1 MISVT
6 CKINSPAIGPIAA
19 CAVFL
24 TSLCSR
30 KQGMAT
36 RVENQNK
43 NYFYN
48 SSLRQ
53 HCTLF
58 FDTNTC
64 VLPPPHY
71 HFNTIID
78 AISRPDK
85 TIYNSNN
92 TTVSKCKDNT

>member
-1 MISVT
+1 MISPKTADILRALLLLNDAWTPCLISVT

-24 TSLCSR
+24 TSIWSR
-30 KQGMAT
+30 KQGMAS

-48 SSLRQ
+48 SLLRQ

-58 FDTNTC
+58 FILVFHHN
-64 VLPPPHY
+64 L
-71 HFNTIID
+71 
-78 AISRPDK
+78 
-85 TIYNSNN
+85 
-92 TTVSKCKDNT
+92 